1 MMATILGGQF
11 PIVTLNNGL
20 TVTNYGSNHEYKFN
34 TGEVLN
40 ACSDE
45 VCRDTQ
51 LRSDHDGMA
60 QVIIDNAGTRI
71 TVDIPTDKLD
81 HWEDEVYKIHPE
93 YENLDLKM
101 WLDVFINY
109 QISDKIQDDLLMIT
123 EMDIIDIIM
132 APYPLMNAWDYETR
146 MMKEIVQKSTEL
158 DPGLLSSWEY
168 VLLKLR
174 TYKLEDRVTKI
185 IHSGRFCGSVE
196 SRLAIN
202 KYSNVERIHEQ
213 S

>member
-1 MMATILGGQF
+1 MATILGQRY
-11 PIVTLNNGL
+11 PILTLNSGL
-20 TVTNYGSNHEYKFN
+20 TIVNYGSNHEYTFN
-34 TGEVLN
+34 TDEVLG

-51 LRSDHDGMA
+51 LISDHDGMA
-60 QVIIDNAGTRI
+60 QVMVDNAGTRS
-71 TVDIPTDKLD
+71 TVGVSIDKLD
-81 HWEDEVYKIHPE
+81 HWKDEVYKIHPE
-93 YENLDLKM
+93 YKGLNLKM

-109 QISDKIQDDLLMIT
+109 QISDRIQDDLLIIA
-123 EMDIIDIIM
+123 EMDIIDIIL

-146 MMKEIVQKSTEL
+146 MMKEVIEQSTQL
-158 DPGLLSSWEY
+158 DPSSLSNWEY

-174 TYKLEDRVTKI
+174 TCKIKDRVTKI

-196 SRLAIN
+196 SRLVAG
-202 KYSNVERIHEQ
+202 KQYDMDRIHEQ